1 MREGDGVLDVERLT
15 YRYQAKAG
23 RVTAVEDLSFTV
35 AAGDICGLVG
45 PNGAGKTTTMR
56 AVLGL
61 LEPGEGTVRWEGRAI
76 GDAERQRFGYVPAQR
91 GLYGR
96 MRVAPQLA
104 FMGRIHGMATAEAEA
119 AAAWWLEHL
128 GVAKFSRRQL
138 QSLSEGE
145 QQRVQLASCFLYRPS
160 LIVLDEPF
168 TWLDIDGVA
177 MLTELLRELADG
189 GAAVLVSSHQL
200 DVLEDVCGSVV
211 VMDHGHHL
219 VAAGAVDE
227 LRAAA
232 QHLRLRVR
240 FATPVGTAWAR
251 GLVGVQVVG
260 SGPRHAVLHLAPG
273 VVPQEVAAAA
283 AAAGPVIECGW
294 GPPRLRELYRDVLAG
309 AP

>member
-1 MREGDGVLDVERLT
+1 MLDVERLT
-15 YRYQAKAG
+15 YRYQA
-23 RVTAVEDLSFTV
+23 RPVPVTAVEDLSFSV
-35 AAGDICGLVG
+35 APGDICGLVG

-61 LEPGEGTVRWEGRAI
+61 LEPWEGSVRWEGKAI

-96 MRVAPQLA
+96 MRVAPQLT

-119 AAAWWLEHL
+119 AATWWLEHL
-128 GVAKFSRRQL
+128 GVAGFSRRQL

-168 TWLDIDGVA
+168 TWLDVDGVA
-177 MLTELLRELADG
+177 MLTDLLGELAEG
-189 GAAVLVSSHQL
+189 GAAILVSSHQL
-200 DVLEDVCGSVV
+200 DVLEDVCASVV
-211 VMDHGHHL
+211 IMDHGHL

-227 LRAAA
+227 LRVAAS
-232 QHLRLRVR
+232 HLRLRVR
-240 FATPVGTAWAR
+240 FATAVGTGWAL
-251 GLVGVQVVG
+251 GLAGVRVAE

-283 AAAGPVIECGW
+283 ASAGPVIECGW
-294 GPPRLRELYRDVLAG
+294 SPPRLRELYRDVLAA

>member
-1 MREGDGVLDVERLT
+1 MLDVERLT
-15 YRYQAKAG
+15 YRYQARPG
-23 RVTAVEDLSFTV
+23 PVTAVEDLSFSV
-35 AAGDICGLVG
+35 APGDICGLVG
-45 PNGAGKTTTMR
+45 PNGAGKTTTLR

-61 LEPGEGTVRWEGRAI
+61 LEPWEGAVRWEGRAI

-96 MRVAPQLA
+96 MRVAPQMA
-104 FMGRIHGMATAEAEA
+104 FMGRIHGMTTAEAEA
-119 AAAWWLEHL
+119 AATWWLEHL
-128 GVAKFSRRQL
+128 GVAEFSRRQL

-168 TWLDIDGVA
+168 TWLDVDGVA
-177 MLTELLRELADG
+177 MLTKLLGEMAEG
-189 GAAVLVSSHQL
+189 GAAILVSSHQL
-200 DVLEDVCGSVV
+200 DVLEDVCASVV
-211 VMDHGHHL
+211 IMDHGHL

-240 FATPVGTAWAR
+240 FATAVGTGWAL
-251 GLVGVQVVG
+251 GLAGVHVAE

-273 VVPQEVAAAA
+273 VVPQEVAAVAA
-283 AAAGPVIECGW
+283 SAGPVIECGW
-294 GPPRLRELYRDVLAG
+294 NPPRLRELYRDVLTA